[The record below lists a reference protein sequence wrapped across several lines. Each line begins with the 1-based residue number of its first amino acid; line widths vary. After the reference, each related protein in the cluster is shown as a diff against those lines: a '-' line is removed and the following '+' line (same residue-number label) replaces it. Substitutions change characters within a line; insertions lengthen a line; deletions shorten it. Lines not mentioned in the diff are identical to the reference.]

1 MTIKYSERQDIALLV
16 GGHSTEYDASI
27 MSYLNI
33 RNECLKDDSSI
44 NIKKVFFINNGYIYV
59 HTKNLPKNEKEL
71 SLSNER
77 HSLDKMP
84 ALLKSSNLYIL
95 NLLHGNEG
103 ESGAY
108 QGIAEIF
115 DIRGSFGSVLA
126 SSLTMNKWQAGEF
139 ATSISMGKL
148 KPIPYM
154 RLTLTTPVKEVE
166 TFLEKHES
174 KYFVLKPNSLGASLF
189 TYKINRSEV
198 IFRLQS
204 EREIFNYD
212 RTFILQQYIEG
223 RELTV
228 GLVQTKEEL
237 IVLPIIEALTKDR
250 FLGHKEKHE
259 NGYVIPRI
267 EGIEIDLKNRLKEL
281 SIDLFHDFGISDFC
295 RFDFLYA
302 DGHIYFLEV
311 NTIPGIMKQ
320 SSFTYMLKLEG
331 ISIPKLISWFIDN
344 DSLRPYITKT
354 HRYSIQESE

>member
-148 KPIPYM
+148 KPIHYM
-154 RLTLTTPVKEVE
+154 RLTLTTPVKEM
-166 TFLEKHES
+166 
-174 KYFVLKPNSLGASLF
+174 
-189 TYKINRSEV
+189 
-198 IFRLQS
+198 
-204 EREIFNYD
+204 EIFNYD